1 MVGLKKRHHQ
11 TKSLDTTGL
20 SSLLVTLVALFL
32 LTGLFEGV
40 KSRIEKR
47 ERSLIY
53 AYRASKRHQ
62 RHRNLYKRANG
73 KGFALVTSLV
83 TSGDIG
89 QFLVTLAKL

>member
-1 MVGLKKRHHQ
+1 
-11 TKSLDTTGL
+11 
-20 SSLLVTLVALFL
+20 VTLVALFL

-40 KSRIEKR
+40 KSRIEKL

-53 AYRASKRHQ
+53 AYREGKRHQ
-62 RHRNLYKRANG
+62 RHRKFYKRANG
-73 KGFALVTSLV
+73 KGFALVTLLV